1 MLRSNTQQTKHNR
14 HYKKVPIKMQ
24 IIKFVVK
31 RYQIL
36 RKKCIK
42 INFGWGS
49 APDSAGG
56 VYSIPRFLAEFKG
69 AYI

>member
-1 MLRSNTQQTKHNR
+1 
-14 HYKKVPIKMQ
+14 MQ